1 MSNLTVEKARKDSQ
15 EFIQVQVQHALTS
28 ALGVYCITEAL
39 FNGAKT
45 RNVPRTFSDTLL
57 KARRE
62 FVDKLTLE
70 QCLQING
77 TGKLPDEIRPE
88 FIDEKVWELV
98 KMDAEHRLA
107 LYAKVTSTVAL
118 EMVKKLMEA

>member
-28 ALGVYCITEAL
+28 ALGIYCITESM
-39 FNGAKT
+39 FKGVST
-45 RNVPRTFSDTLL
+45 HNVPVVFSDTLL

-62 FVDKLTLE
+62 FVDKLTLD
-70 QCLQING
+70 QCLQIHG
-77 TGKLPDEIRPE
+77 TGKLPDEFRPE
-88 FIDEKVWELV
+88 FIGENVWEMV
-98 KMDAEHRLA
+98 KMDTEHRLE
-107 LYAKVTSTVAL
+107 LYDKVTSTMAY